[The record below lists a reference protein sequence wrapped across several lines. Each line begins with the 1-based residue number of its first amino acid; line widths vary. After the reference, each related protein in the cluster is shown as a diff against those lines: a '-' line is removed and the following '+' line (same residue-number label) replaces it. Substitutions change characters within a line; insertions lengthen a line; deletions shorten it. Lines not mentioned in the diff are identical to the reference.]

1 MATRKK
7 AAAAPKAAPMNE
19 DTTTS
24 TPGNRT
30 TCKTCNGH
38 GATDLVPMNARNTEA
53 HYNKYGQSLKLG
65 VSGGSHM
72 GATCVGCGGGGLAK

>member
-1 MATRKK
+1 MATKK
-7 AAAAPKAAPMNE
+7 AAASSSGEPKK
-19 DTTTS
+19 
-24 TPGNRT
+24 RT

-53 HYNKYGQSLKLG
+53 HYNKYGTSLKLG
-65 VSGGSHM
+65 VAGGSHM